1 MKVQQTHRID
11 GERLRQGAWRSAGCG
26 GRSRLPLVPS
36 LALVGLSVSGVRI
49 GNLTRLAAYR
59 PWIVAATL
67 AVLSYGYRL
76 SCLGRSSCAAAGSC
90 ARPLSDRFVRT
101 GLVVATLLVAAELGF
116 DLIAPLF
123 LHR

>member
-1 MKVQQTHRID
+1 M
-11 GERLRQGAWRSAGCG
+11 G